1 MNLGERLLENLSL
14 HDMSTTMM
22 PATPSLTY
30 QERARIKRSK
40 QYSLIPVEWR
50 LASIPSVNEVADAL
64 EYIRKSNVLSTR
76 ELSITET
83 SDVNVL
89 LHKLASRQFSSLEVT
104 KAFAKRAMLAHQL
117 TNCCT
122 EIFLE
127 DAFEQARQLDDYLE
141 QTGKLMG
148 PLHGL
153 PVSIK
158 DLFHVKGVD
167 SCVGWSIQWAR
178 TILNRADI

>member
-1 MNLGERLLENLSL
+1 MI
-14 HDMSTTMM
+14 STI
-22 PATPSLTY
+22 TPITY
-30 QERARIKRSK
+30 QERARIKRSI
-40 QYSLIPVEWR
+40 QDSLIPAQWR
-50 LASIPSVNEVADAL
+50 LTSIPPVDEVTDAL
-64 EYIRKSNVLSTR
+64 EYIRKSNLLTAR

-89 LHKLASRQFSSLEVT
+89 LRNLASRQLSSAEVT
-104 KAFAKRAMLAHQL
+104 KAFAKRAVLAHQL

-127 DAFEQARQLDDYLE
+127 DAFERARQLDDYLE
-141 QTGKLMG
+141 QTGELIG

-158 DLFHVKGVD
+158 DLFDVKGVD
-167 SCVGWSIQWAR
+167 SCVGWSIH
-178 TILNRADI
+178 

>member
-1 MNLGERLLENLSL
+1 MI
-14 HDMSTTMM
+14 
-22 PATPSLTY
+22 ATITPVPY
-30 QERARIKRSK
+30 QERAGIKQSL
-40 QYSLIPVEWR
+40 QASLIPAEWR
-50 LASIPSVNEVADAL
+50 LASIPPVDEVADAL
-64 EYIRKSNVLSTR
+64 EYIRKSNLLSAR

-83 SDVNVL
+83 SDVSVL
-89 LHKLASRQFSSLEVT
+89 LHKLASGKLSSLEVT

-122 EIFLE
+122 EIFLG

-141 QTGKLMG
+141 QTGEIIG

-158 DLFHVKGVD
+158 DVFNVKGVD
-167 SCVGWSIQWAR
+167 SCIGRSISFQDN
-178 TILNRADI
+178 LQSC

>member
-1 MNLGERLLENLSL
+1 
-14 HDMSTTMM
+14 MSTTMISTI
-22 PATPSLTY
+22 TPITY
-30 QERARIKRSK
+30 QERARIKRSI
-40 QYSLIPVEWR
+40 QYSLIPAQWR
-50 LASIPSVNEVADAL
+50 LASIPPVDEVVDAL
-64 EYIRKSNVLSTR
+64 EYIRKSNLLTAR

-89 LHKLASRQFSSLEVT
+89 LCNLASRQLSSIEVT
-104 KAFAKRAMLAHQL
+104 KAFAKRAVLAHQL

-127 DAFEQARQLDDYLE
+127 DAFERARQLDDYLE
-141 QTGKLMG
+141 QTGELIG

-158 DLFHVKGVD
+158 DLFDVKGVD
-167 SCVGWSIQWAR
+167 SCVGWSIH
-178 TILNRADI
+178 

>member
-1 MNLGERLLENLSL
+1 MI
-14 HDMSTTMM
+14 
-22 PATPSLTY
+22 ATISPIPY
-30 QERARIKRSK
+30 QKRARIKQSL
-40 QYSLIPVEWR
+40 QASLIPAEWR
-50 LASIPSVNEVADAL
+50 LSSIPPVNEVADAL
-64 EYIRKSNVLSTR
+64 EYIRQSNLLSAR
-76 ELSITET
+76 ELSVTET

-89 LHKLASRQFSSLEVT
+89 LHKLASRQLSSLEVT
-104 KAFAKRAMLAHQL
+104 KAFAKRAMVVHQL

-127 DAFEQARQLDDYLE
+127 DAFERARQLDDYLE
-141 QTGKLMG
+141 QTGEIIG

-167 SCVGWSIQWAR
+167 SCIGWSIPCQD
-178 TILNRADI
+178 NFQSC

>member
-1 MNLGERLLENLSL
+1 
-14 HDMSTTMM
+14 MSATTVSTM
-22 PATPSLTY
+22 TPITY
-30 QERARIKRSK
+30 QERARIKRSV
-40 QYSLIPVEWR
+40 QASLIPAEWR
-50 LASIPSVNEVADAL
+50 LASIPPVDEVADAL
-64 EYIRKSNVLSTR
+64 EYIRRSNLLSAR

-83 SDVNVL
+83 SDVNGL
-89 LHKLASRQFSSLEVT
+89 LHKLASRQLSSLEVT

-127 DAFEQARQLDDYLE
+127 DAFERARQLDEYLE
-141 QTGKLMG
+141 QSGELIG

-167 SCVGWSIQWAR
+167 SCIGWPIQSQD
-178 TILNRADI
+178 NFK

>member
-1 MNLGERLLENLSL
+1 M
-14 HDMSTTMM
+14 T
-22 PATPSLTY
+22 ATITPITY
-30 QERARIKRSK
+30 RERARLKRSI
-40 QYSLIPVEWR
+40 QDSLIPTEWR
-50 LASIPSVNEVADAL
+50 LASIPPVSEAADAL
-64 EYIRKSNVLSTR
+64 EFIRKSNLLSAR

-89 LHKLASRQFSSLEVT
+89 LRKLASRQLSSLEVT
-104 KAFAKRAMLAHQL
+104 KAFAKRAVLAHQL

-127 DAFEQARQLDDYLE
+127 DSFAQARQLDDYLE
-141 QTGKLMG
+141 QTGELVG

-167 SCVGWSIQWAR
+167 SCIGSPIHAAGTNFQ
-178 TILNRADI
+178 LY